1 MKCRDVL
8 IIEKRSET
16 EKAREM
22 KVLTG
27 PETPETISLGLGN
40 LTHTVK
46 RIKGSEESEFSRRKR
61 KGGILML
68 CYQPGDCSATS
79 LV

>member
-1 MKCRDVL
+1 MKCGDVL
-8 IIEKRSET
+8 IIEKRWET

-27 PETPETISLGLGN
+27 PETPETVPLGLDN

-46 RIKGSEESEFSRRKR
+46 RTRSSKESEFSRG
-61 KGGILML
+61 KGKGAFNVML
-68 CYQPGDCSATS
+68 PTW
-79 LV
+79 